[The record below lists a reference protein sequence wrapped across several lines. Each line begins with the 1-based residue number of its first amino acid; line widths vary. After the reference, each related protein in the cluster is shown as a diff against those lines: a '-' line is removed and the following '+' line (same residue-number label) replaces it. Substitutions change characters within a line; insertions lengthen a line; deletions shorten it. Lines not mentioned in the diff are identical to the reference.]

1 MPQREPEGGLIN
13 WNEKAAQISR
23 FIRAQTHP
31 YPGAFT
37 LLNGKKLHI
46 WQADIVE
53 ESVSKDDIGYVQR
66 NVEDESYSVV
76 CHSDKIMPKVVEYEG
91 VNYGRGQLRQL
102 FQGGSKS

>member
-46 WQADIVE
+46 WQAEIVE

-66 NVEDESYSVV
+66 NVDDESYSVV
-76 CHSDKIMPKVVEYEG
+76 CHRDKIMPKVVEYA
-91 VNYGRGQLRQL
+91 
-102 FQGGSKS
+102 